1 MKESVPSLFKTID
14 KPGVYG
20 FKCKPH
26 YGMGMV
32 GLIVVGEPVN
42 KTAAAACAGTFD
54 FMPHIGR
61 HDGLWYALG
70 YNFAGVLMGSY
81 PSSSRRLTASRGR
94 MLGARPSGRRGIIS
108 PAGAD
113 RILSACPI
121 PELAVFPRLILIGE
135 LGDQG
140 MMALHVGN
148 AEIVGLALLHVCPTD
163 VEPTSDHAPV
173 SLPRTRRK
181 RTTRRYG

>member
-1 MKESVPSLFKTID
+1 MKESVPSLRKTID

-70 YNFAGVLMGSY
+70 QRACSDRDVHG
-81 PSSSRRLTASRGR
+81 PERRLGLGEVLARLGPQAVDGIARQDVGR
-94 MLGARPSGRRGIIS
+94 APVGQARIIS
-108 PAGAD
+108 PRWG
-113 RILSACPI
+113 
-121 PELAVFPRLILIGE
+121 
-135 LGDQG
+135 
-140 MMALHVGN
+140 
-148 AEIVGLALLHVCPTD
+148 
-163 VEPTSDHAPV
+163 
-173 SLPRTRRK
+173 
-181 RTTRRYG
+181 